1 MPDYSKGKIYTIRCY
16 NDTSLIY
23 VGSTTQQL
31 SQRWTDHKQHSTQDI
46 NKNRLIY
53 KTIDE
58 NGIDSFYIELYED
71 FPCANKQ
78 ELQKREGEVMR
89 QIATINMV
97 VPGRTIQEYQKDNKE
112 RLNEINRRCYHN
124 NVEKFKERKKEYYE
138 NNKEK
143 ILEKSKESY
152 LKNRDEI
159 RKKENEKVK
168 CECGCMISRGNLS
181 EHKHTKKHIELMCKT
196 SN

>member
-31 SQRWTDHKQHSTQDI
+31 SQRWTDHKQHSTQDR

-58 NGIDSFYIELYED
+58 KGIDSFYIELYED
-71 FPCANKQ
+71 FPCDNKQ

-89 QIATINMV
+89 HIATMNMV
-97 VPGRTIQEYQKDNKE
+97 VPGRTVHEYQQDNKE
-112 RLNEINRRCYHN
+112 HLNENNRRYYHN
-124 NVEKFKERKKEYYE
+124 NMEKLKERRKEYYE

-143 ILEKSKESY
+143 ILEKVQKSY
-152 LKNRDEI
+152 LKHRDEI

-181 EHKHTKKHIELMCKT
+181 EHKKTKKHNELVVNT
-196 SN
+196 LN